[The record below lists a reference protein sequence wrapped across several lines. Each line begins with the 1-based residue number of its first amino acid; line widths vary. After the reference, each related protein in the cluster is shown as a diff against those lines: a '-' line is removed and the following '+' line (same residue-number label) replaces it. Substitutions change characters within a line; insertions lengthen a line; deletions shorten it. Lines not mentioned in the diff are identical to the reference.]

1 MDVPDGSDRA
11 ALMRL
16 LRRRAVIITL
26 FCLTVGIAAAAA
38 AQAASDSDTRRPWAT
53 VNVCDTRDFPNTIGI
68 RASMPG
74 SRSGR
79 EERYVRFVV
88 EYFSRSHKRWYR
100 LSAGGDSRYLSIGA
114 GRKTRQFG
122 RSFRIEPGRGRS
134 VLLRGRVFF
143 QWRAK
148 GEVVRRASARTRRGH
163 RSNAGDDPRGYSAST
178 CIISSD

>member
-1 MDVPDGSDRA
+1 M
-11 ALMRL
+11 
-16 LRRRAVIITL
+16 
-26 FCLTVGIAAAAA
+26 FCLTAGIAAAAA

-79 EERYVRFVV
+79 EERYMRFVV
-88 EYFSRSHKRWYR
+88 QYYSRADRRWHR
-100 LSAGGDSRYLSIGA
+100 VAAGGDSGYLAIGA
-114 GRKTRQFG
+114 GRKPRQFG
-122 RSFRIEPGRGRS
+122 RSFRIEPVRGRS

-143 QWRAK
+143 AWRLRGK
-148 GEVVRRASARTRRGH
+148 VVRRASARTRRGH

-178 CIISSD
+178 CTITSD